1 MSQPPPPTGT
11 VVSGEDDEDEEPV
24 DTESVP
30 YADEKKT
37 GHARSAS
44 ASVRQHRS
52 ASSIDAASFRAG
64 AKTPESPAVRELKQ
78 RSLRFQQTIA
88 DTISHKLEFMDRK
101 LLLTSHTL
109 DSSLSAVQ
117 DIGVNVRL
125 GNLDL
130 ENLVGLMN
138 SSVSILQSVKLGV
151 VPNKARR
158 ASVR

>member
-1 MSQPPPPTGT
+1 
-11 VVSGEDDEDEEPV
+11 
-24 DTESVP
+24 
-30 YADEKKT
+30 
-37 GHARSAS
+37 
-44 ASVRQHRS
+44 
-52 ASSIDAASFRAG
+52 
-64 AKTPESPAVRELKQ
+64 
-78 RSLRFQQTIA
+78 
-88 DTISHKLEFMDRK
+88 MDRK